1 MTQLV
6 KLRLVLAVFFLALAG
21 PAVALIYQAYQRLQ
35 WETFHQH
42 QSLAETFGSRV
53 DQSLRDLV
61 RLEDARSFTEY
72 NFFNIVSPATDSLLQ
87 RSPLAVYPP
96 LVSVP
101 GLIGHFQVDTQG
113 DFSAPF
119 LPPADIDDTRA
130 GISAQERQA
139 RQALAA
145 RLQGILAANRLLGT
159 GVHDKQRYPGAP
171 SPAIDREEK
180 ARVERD
186 DGQLASATPATL
198 VTDAPAAQAAFDVLN
213 ERASHRDSSLPASA
227 ANSLGQVADL
237 KLEQQFQGKAVM
249 ADAQKKEDQVVP
261 AAKAKRVLRK
271 EASVQ
276 YELDV
281 PPAAQA
287 LGDERRRTNSPLR
300 IRTFES
306 EVDGFETS
314 LLASGELVV
323 FRKVWRDGQ
332 RYVQGLVI
340 DRERFFAA
348 LVTAPFDTSGLARS
362 SSLLVARRGEVLA
375 RDAGAESRAYDT
387 AGALRGTLL
396 YQSRM
401 SAPFSDFELIFS
413 VTRLPAGPGAVVIGW
428 LAAVL
433 ALVLCGGT
441 LLMYRLGARQLALAR
456 QQQEFIAAVSHE
468 LKTPLTSIR
477 MYGEMLREGWA
488 PEGKR
493 QAYYSFIHD
502 EAERLTRLINNV
514 LNLAR
519 MTRNEL
525 HVELRGV
532 TVAQLVD
539 LLHSKL
545 GSVVSHAG
553 RRYELNIEAGL
564 TERMVMVDLDCFTQ
578 VFLNLIDN
586 ALKFTSGEQ
595 ALQINVRRDAERGIE
610 FAVRDFG
617 PGIPKDQLERIF
629 ALFYRGEN
637 ALTRATAGTGIGLAL
652 VKRLV
657 EVMHG
662 RVSVVNR
669 QPGAEF
675 RVLLPLAASSVA
687 LSGTVSADRLRSSA

>member
-1 MTQLV
+1 MTPLV
-6 KLRLVLAVFFLALAG
+6 KLRLALALFFLALAG

-42 QSLAETFGSRV
+42 QSLAEAFASRV

-119 LPPADIDDTRA
+119 LPSADIDDTRA
-130 GISAQERQA
+130 AISAPERQA

-159 GVHDKQRYPGAP
+159 GAHDKQRYPGAP
-171 SPAIDREEK
+171 SPAI
-180 ARVERD
+180 ERD
-186 DGQLASATPATL
+186 DGPLASATPATL
-198 VTDAPAAQAAFDVLN
+198 AADAPAAQAAFDVLN
-213 ERASHRDSSLPASA
+213 ERASRRDSSLPAST

-249 ADAQKKEDQVVP
+249 ADEQKKDQVVP
-261 AAKAKRVLRK
+261 AAKAKRALRK

-281 PPAAQA
+281 PLAAQA
-287 LGDERRRTNSPLR
+287 LGDKRRRTNSPLR

-306 EVDGFETS
+306 EVDGFEST

-348 LVTAPFDTSGLARS
+348 LVTVPFDTSGLARS

-532 TVAQLVD
+532 TVAQLMD

-564 TERMVMVDLDCFTQ
+564 AERVVMVDLDCFTQ

-586 ALKFTSGEQ
+586 ALKFTSGAQ
-595 ALQINVRRDAERGIE
+595 ALQVSVRRDAERGIE

-662 RVSVVNR
+662 RIAVVNR

-687 LSGTVSADRLRSSA
+687 LTGAVSADRLRSSA

>member
-1 MTQLV
+1 MTPLV
-6 KLRLVLAVFFLALAG
+6 KLRLALALFFLALAG

-42 QSLAETFGSRV
+42 QSLAEAFASRV

-119 LPPADIDDTRA
+119 LPSADIDDTRA
-130 GISAQERQA
+130 AISAPERQA

-159 GVHDKQRYPGAP
+159 GAHDKQRYPGAP
-171 SPAIDREEK
+171 SPAI
-180 ARVERD
+180 ERD
-186 DGQLASATPATL
+186 DGPLASATPATL
-198 VTDAPAAQAAFDVLN
+198 AADAPAAQAAFDVLN
-213 ERASHRDSSLPASA
+213 ERASRRDSSLPASA

-249 ADAQKKEDQVVP
+249 ADEQKKDQVVP
-261 AAKAKRVLRK
+261 AAKAKRALRK

-281 PPAAQA
+281 PLAAQA

-306 EVDGFETS
+306 EVDGFESS

-348 LVTAPFDTSGLARS
+348 LVTVPFDTSGLARS

-387 AGALRGTLL
+387 AGELRGTLL

-532 TVAQLVD
+532 TVAQLMD

-564 TERMVMVDLDCFTQ
+564 AERVVMVDLDCFTQ

-595 ALQINVRRDAERGIE
+595 ALQVSVRRDAERGIE

-662 RVSVVNR
+662 RIAVVNR

-687 LSGTVSADRLRSSA
+687 LTGAVSADRLRSSA

>member
-1 MTQLV
+1 MRSLV
-6 KLRLVLAVFFLALAG
+6 KLRLALALFFLALAL
-21 PAVALIYQAYQRLQ
+21 PAAALIYQAYLRLQ

-42 QSLAETFGSRV
+42 QSLAEAFAGQV
-53 DQSLRDLV
+53 DQSLADLMRV
-61 RLEDARSFTEY
+61 EDARSFTEY
-72 NFFNIVSPATDSLLQ
+72 NFFNVVAPNSGSVLQ

-96 LVSVP
+96 PASVP

-113 DFSAPF
+113 LFSAPF
-119 LPPADIDDTRA
+119 VAPTEVDSAST
-130 GISAQERQA
+130 GIEQQERES
-139 RQALAA
+139 RQALAT
-145 RLQGILAANRLLGT
+145 RLQDILADNRLLGT
-159 GVHDKQRYPGAP
+159 AARGQRRYPAVPAP
-171 SPAIDREEK
+171 ALKHQAQALS
-180 ARVERD
+180 ERD
-186 DGQLASATPATL
+186 DKQHPRSAPASVSP
-198 VTDAPAAQAAFDVLN
+198 DAPSAQVAFDSLN
-213 ERASHRDSSLPASA
+213 QSA
-227 ANSLGQVADL
+227 ASGISSSSPRVGNKLGRVDDL

-249 ADAQKKEDQVVP
+249 ADAEKKNQIETG
-261 AAKAKRVLRK
+261 AKAKRGLRK
-271 EASVQ
+271 EASMR
-276 YELDV
+276 YDLS
-281 PPAAQA
+281 PPAATEA
-287 LGDERRRTNSPLR
+287 RADERRRANTALR
-300 IRTFES
+300 IHTFES
-306 EVDGFETS
+306 EVDGFEVS
-314 LLASGELVV
+314 LLDSGELVV

-332 RYVQGLVI
+332 RYVQGLI
-340 DRERFFAA
+340 LDRERFFAA
-348 LVTAPFDTSGLARS
+348 LATAPFDASALARS
-362 SSLLVARRGEVLA
+362 SALLVARRGEVLA
-375 RDAGAESRAYDT
+375 RDASATSQAYDS
-387 AGALRGTLL
+387 AGQMRGTLL
-396 YQSRM
+396 YQARL

-441 LLMYRLGARQLALAR
+441 ALMYRLGARQLALAR

-488 PEGKR
+488 PESKR

-514 LNLAR
+514 LDLAR

-525 HVELRGV
+525 KVELRGV
-532 TVAQLVD
+532 MVAQLVD

-553 RRYELNIEAGL
+553 RHYELSVESGL
-564 TERMVMVDLDCFTQ
+564 AERMVMVDLDCFTQ

-595 ALQINVRRDAERGIE
+595 ALQINVRGDAERGIE

-617 PGIPKDQLERIF
+617 PGIARDQLDRIF
-629 ALFYRGEN
+629 GLFYRGEN

-662 RVSVVNR
+662 RIVVMNR
-669 QPGAEF
+669 DPGAEF
-675 RVLLPLAASSVA
+675 RVFLPFATRA
-687 LSGTVSADRLRSSA
+687 

>member
-1 MTQLV
+1 MSQLT
-6 KLRLVLAVFFLALAG
+6 KLRLAVAVFFFALAV
-21 PAVALIYQAYQRLQ
+21 PAAALIYQAYLRLQ
-35 WETFHQH
+35 WESFHQH
-42 QSLAETFGSRV
+42 QNLAKTFATQL
-53 DQSLRDLV
+53 DQNVRDVV
-61 RLEDARSFTEY
+61 RAEDARSFTEY
-72 NFFNIVSPATDSLLQ
+72 NFFNLVSPSNTNLLQ

-96 LVSVP
+96 SASVP

-113 DFSAPF
+113 VFSTP
-119 LPPADIDDTRA
+119 LVPPGEIDEPAA
-130 GISAQERQA
+130 GITPAEREG
-139 RQALAA
+139 RQALAL
-145 RLQGILAANRLLGT
+145 RMQNILATNQLLGA
-159 GVHDKQRYPGAP
+159 GGAQGQPYPAAP
-171 SPAIDREEK
+171 MLARE
-180 ARVERD
+180 
-186 DGQLASATPATL
+186 GLAAYELDA
-198 VTDAPAAQAAFDVLN
+198 APAAGSAAAPSAQVAFDSLN
-213 ERASHRDSSLPASA
+213 EGASRDSLSASKRTI
-227 ANSLGQVADL
+227 NTLGRVDDL

-249 ADAQKKEDQVVP
+249 ADAEKKDSVAP
-261 AAKAKRVLRK
+261 GNKSKTTLRK
-271 EASVQ
+271 EASVA
-276 YELDV
+276 YDLSV
-281 PPAAQA
+281 PTATEARE
-287 LGDERRRTNSPLR
+287 DEVPRRNSVLR

-306 EVDGFETS
+306 EMDGFETS
-314 LLASGELVV
+314 LLNSGELVV

-332 RYVQGLVI
+332 RYVQGLII

-348 LVTAPFDTSGLARS
+348 LATTPFDGSALADS
-362 SSLLVARRGEVLA
+362 SALLVARRGEVLA
-375 RDAGAESRAYDT
+375 RDAGTASRAYNTVDQ
-387 AGALRGTLL
+387 LRGTLL
-396 YQSRM
+396 YQSRL

-413 VTRLPAGPGAVVIGW
+413 VTHLPAGPGARVIAW

-441 LLMYRLGARQLALAR
+441 ALMYQLGARQLALAR

-488 PEGKR
+488 PPAKHQE
-493 QAYYSFIHD
+493 YYGFIHD

-525 HVELRGV
+525 KVELRGV

-545 GSVVSHAG
+545 GSVVNHAG
-553 RRYELNIEAGL
+553 RRYELNVETGL
-564 TERMVMVDLDCFTQ
+564 AECMVMVDLDCFTQ
-578 VFLNLIDN
+578 VFLNLIYN

-595 ALQINVRRDAERGIE
+595 SLQINIRRATERSIE

-617 PGIPKDQLERIF
+617 PGIPKDQQARIF

-657 EVMHG
+657 ETMHG
-662 RVSVVNR
+662 RIGVVNR
-669 QPGAEF
+669 EPGAEF
-675 RVLLPLAASSVA
+675 CVVLPLAASA
-687 LSGTVSADRLRSSA
+687 

>member
-1 MTQLV
+1 MTSLL
-6 KLRLVLAVFFLALAG
+6 KLRLALAVFFSALAV
-21 PAVALIYQAYQRLQ
+21 PAVALIYQTYLRLQ

-42 QSLAETFGSRV
+42 QSLAEGFAARV
-53 DQSLRDLV
+53 DQSV
-61 RLEDARSFTEY
+61 REVIRAEDARSFTEY
-72 NFFNIVSPATDSLLQ
+72 NFFNVVSPGTASLLQ
-87 RSPLAVYPP
+87 RSPLAAYPP
-96 LVSVP
+96 PTSVP
-101 GLIGHFQVDTQG
+101 GLIGHFQVDTHG
-113 DFSAPF
+113 AFSTPL
-119 LPPADIDDTRA
+119 LPPPEVDGAAA
-130 GISAQERQA
+130 GIESAERER
-139 RQALAA
+139 RQTLANHM
-145 RLQGILAANRLLGT
+145 QDILAANRLLNAGLR
-159 GVHDKQRYPGAP
+159 DKQRYPVAVAAPPSEHQPLAREERDAGESARAAP
-171 SPAIDREEK
+171 SA
-180 ARVERD
+180 
-186 DGQLASATPATL
+186 ASADGPPAQ
-198 VTDAPAAQAAFDVLN
+198 VAFDSLN
-213 ERASHRDSSLPASA
+213 ESGASA
-227 ANSLGQVADL
+227 YSFSPERANNTLGRVDDL
-237 KLEQQFQGKAVM
+237 KLEQKFQGKAVM
-249 ADAQKKEDQVVP
+249 ADAEKKDQVEQS
-261 AAKAKRVLRK
+261 AKTKRALRK
-271 EASVQ
+271 EATQQ
-276 YELDV
+276 YELSAV
-281 PPAAQA
+281 APSTAPV
-287 LGDERRRTNSPLR
+287 DEDRRSNTALR

-314 LLASGELVV
+314 LLDSGELVV

-332 RYVQGLVI
+332 RYVQGLII

-348 LVTAPFDTSGLARS
+348 LATAPFDTSALAHS
-362 SSLLVARRGEVLA
+362 SALVVARRGEVLA
-375 RDAGAESRAYDT
+375 RDAGTSSRAYDT
-387 AGALRGTLL
+387 AGQMRGTLL
-396 YQSRM
+396 YQARL
-401 SAPFSDFELIFS
+401 SAPLSDFELIFS
-413 VTRLPAGPGAVVIGW
+413 VTRLPAGPGAVVIAW
-428 LAAVL
+428 LAGVL

-441 LLMYRLGARQLALAR
+441 ALMYRLGARQLALAR

-488 PEGKR
+488 PDGKR
-493 QAYYSFIHD
+493 QEYYNFIHD

-525 HVELRGV
+525 KIELRAV

-553 RRYELNIEAGL
+553 RRYEVNSEAGL
-564 TERMVMVDLDCFTQ
+564 AECAVMVDLDCFTQ

-586 ALKFTSGEQ
+586 ALKFTGGEQ

-617 PGIPKDQLERIF
+617 PGIPKEQLERIF

-662 RVSVVNR
+662 RIVVVNQ

-675 RVLLPLAASSVA
+675 RVLLPLAAR
-687 LSGTVSADRLRSSA
+687 T

>member
-1 MTQLV
+1 MTPLV
-6 KLRLVLAVFFLALAG
+6 KLRLALALFFLALAV
-21 PAVALIYQAYQRLQ
+21 PAVALIYQAYLRLQ

-42 QSLAETFGSRV
+42 QSLAEAFAGRV
-53 DQSLRDLV
+53 DQSLRDLMRV
-61 RLEDARSFTEY
+61 EDARSFTEY
-72 NFFNIVSPATDSLLQ
+72 NFFNVVAPSSASLLQ
-87 RSPLAVYPP
+87 RSPLAIYPP
-96 LVSVP
+96 PASVP

-113 DFSAPF
+113 VFSTPFVAPVEIHD
-119 LPPADIDDTRA
+119 AGAAIDP
-130 GISAQERQA
+130 QERQR

-145 RLQGILAANRLLGT
+145 RMQEILAANRLLSAGA
-159 GVHDKQRYPGAP
+159 GDKQRYPAATA
-171 SPAIDREEK
+171 SPVERQEQALI
-180 ARVERD
+180 ERD
-186 DGQLASATPATL
+186 DGQLSGA
-198 VTDAPAAQAAFDVLN
+198 APAAVSADAPPAQVAFDSLN
-213 ERASHRDSSLPASA
+213 EAASNRLSSLP
-227 ANSLGQVADL
+227 SLAVNKLGRVDDL

-249 ADAQKKEDQVVP
+249 ADAEKKDQVEQ
-261 AAKAKRVLRK
+261 AAKAKRSLRK

-276 YELDV
+276 YELR
-281 PPAAQA
+281 PRAATTA
-287 LGDERRRTNSPLR
+287 LTDERRRTNNALR

-314 LLASGELVV
+314 LLDSGELVV

-332 RYVQGLVI
+332 RYVQGLLI

-348 LVTAPFDTSGLARS
+348 LATAPFDASALAHS
-362 SSLLVARRGEVLA
+362 SALLVARRGEVLA
-375 RDAGAESRAYDT
+375 RDAGTASRAYDT
-387 AGALRGTLL
+387 AGELRGTLL
-396 YQSRM
+396 YQSRL

-441 LLMYRLGARQLALAR
+441 ALMYRLGARQLALAR

-493 QAYYSFIHD
+493 QEYYSFIHD

-525 HVELRGV
+525 KVDLRGV

-553 RRYELNIEAGL
+553 RRYELNVAAGL
-564 TERMVMVDLDCFTQ
+564 AEQVVMVDLDCFTQ

-586 ALKFTSGEQ
+586 ALKFTGGEQ
-595 ALQINVRRDAERGIE
+595 ALQISVRSDAERDIE

-662 RVSVVNR
+662 RIAVVNR

-675 RVLLPLAASSVA
+675 RVLLPFAACSVA
-687 LSGTVSADRLRSSA
+687 LSGAVSADRLRSSA

>member
-6 KLRLVLAVFFLALAG
+6 KLRLALALFFIALAG

-42 QSLAETFGSRV
+42 QSLAEAFASRV

-61 RLEDARSFTEY
+61 RLEDARSFTDY
-72 NFFNIVSPATDSLLQ
+72 SFFNVVSADAPSLLQ

-96 LVSVP
+96 PVSVP

-113 DFSAPF
+113 AFSAPF
-119 LPPADIDDTRA
+119 LPPGDIDDAHA
-130 GISAQERQA
+130 GIDAQQRQA
-139 RQALAA
+139 RQALAT
-145 RLQGILAANRLLGT
+145 RLQGILAANRLLS
-159 GVHDKQRYPGAP
+159 DSARDQPRYAE
-171 SPAIDREEK
+171 REAK
-180 ARVERD
+180 TRAERD
-186 DGQLASATPATL
+186 DRPLESTALGDKSA
-198 VTDAPAAQAAFDVLN
+198 DALPAQAAFDTLN
-213 ERASHRDSSLPASA
+213 ESGSSGSSSQSAPAL
-227 ANSLGQVADL
+227 NSLGRVADL
-237 KLEQQFQGKAVM
+237 KLEQRFQGAPVM
-249 ADAQKKEDQVVP
+249 ADAQKKDQVEP
-261 AAKAKRVLRK
+261 AAKAKRALRK
-271 EASVQ
+271 EASPQ
-276 YELDV
+276 YQV
-281 PPAAQA
+281 SSTISAQA
-287 LGDERRRTNSPLR
+287 AVDSRRRAADARPIL
-300 IRTFES
+300 TFES
-306 EVDGFETS
+306 EVDSFETS

-323 FRKVWRDGQ
+323 FRKVWRNGQ

-340 DRERFFAA
+340 DRERFFASLA
-348 LVTAPFDTSGLARS
+348 TAPFDTSALAHS
-362 SSLLVARRGEVLA
+362 SSLLVARRGDVLA
-375 RDAGAESRAYDT
+375 RDAGADSRAYDT
-387 AGALRGTLL
+387 ASELRGTLL
-396 YQSRM
+396 YQSRL

-413 VTRLPAGPGAVVIGW
+413 VTRLPAGPGALVIGW

-525 HVELRGV
+525 KIELRGV

-545 GSVVSHAG
+545 GSLVSHAG

-564 TERMVMVDLDCFTQ
+564 GERVVMVDLDCFTQ

-586 ALKFTSGEQ
+586 ALKFTSSEQ
-595 ALQINVRRDAERGIE
+595 ALQISARRDAERGIE

-675 RVLLPLAASSVA
+675 RVLLPLAA
-687 LSGTVSADRLRSSA
+687 

>member
-1 MTQLV
+1 MTSLV
-6 KLRLVLAVFFLALAG
+6 KLRITLALFFLALAV
-21 PAVALIYQAYQRLQ
+21 PAVALIEQAYLRLQ
-35 WETFHQH
+35 WESFHQH
-42 QSLAETFGSRV
+42 QSLAEAFASRV
-53 DQSLRDLV
+53 DQSVRDLV
-61 RLEDARSFTEY
+61 RAEDARSFTEY
-72 NFFNIVSPATDSLLQ
+72 NFFNVVSPAHDSLLQ
-87 RSPLAVYPP
+87 RSPLAAYPP
-96 LVSVP
+96 PANVP

-113 DFSAPF
+113 IFTTPF
-119 LPPADIDDTRA
+119 VPPAEVDGTDA
-130 GISAQERQA
+130 GIGLKESES
-139 RQALAA
+139 RQALATRMQA
-145 RLQGILAANRLLGT
+145 ILATNRLLGA
-159 GVHDKQRYPGAP
+159 GGRDKQRYPAVP
-171 SPAIDREEK
+171 TPPVTRQQPAQI
-180 ARVERD
+180 ERD
-186 DGQLASATPATL
+186 DAQRTGA
-198 VTDAPAAQAAFDVLN
+198 APAAVSADAPPAQVAFDSLN
-213 ERASHRDSSLPASA
+213 ERASGRFSASPERA
-227 ANSLGQVADL
+227 VNTLGRVDDL

-249 ADAQKKEDQVVP
+249 ADAEKKDQVQTG
-261 AAKAKRVLRK
+261 AKAKRTLRK

-276 YELDV
+276 YELRARA
-281 PPAAQA
+281 PAEARA
-287 LGDERRRTNSPLR
+287 DEGRRTNSALR

-314 LLASGELVV
+314 LLDSGELVV

-332 RYVQGLVI
+332 RYVQGLII

-348 LVTAPFDTSGLARS
+348 LATAPFDTSALARS
-362 SSLLVARRGEVLA
+362 SALLVARRGEVLA
-375 RDAGAESRAYDT
+375 RDAGTASRAYDT
-387 AGALRGTLL
+387 AGQLRGTLL
-396 YQSRM
+396 YQSRL
-401 SAPFSDFELIFS
+401 SAPFSDFEMIFS
-413 VTRLPAGPGAVVIGW
+413 VTHLPAGPGAAVIAW

-441 LLMYRLGARQLALAR
+441 ALMYRLGARQLALAR

-525 HVELRGV
+525 KVELRGV
-532 TVAQLVD
+532 TVAQLAD

-545 GSVVSHAG
+545 GSVVRHAG
-553 RRYELNIEAGL
+553 RRYELSVAAGL
-564 TERMVMVDLDCFTQ
+564 AERMVMVDLDCFTQ

-595 ALQINVRRDAERGIE
+595 AVQINVRSDAERGIE

-617 PGIPKDQLERIF
+617 PGIPTDQLERIF

-662 RVSVVNR
+662 RIVVVNC

-675 RVLLPLAASSVA
+675 RVLLPFAARA
-687 LSGTVSADRLRSSA
+687 

>member
-6 KLRLVLAVFFLALAG
+6 KLRLLLALFFLALAG

-42 QSLAETFGSRV
+42 QSLAEAFSSRV

-72 NFFNIVSPATDSLLQ
+72 NFFNVVSPATDSLLQ
-87 RSPLAVYPP
+87 RSPLAIYPP
-96 LVSVP
+96 AVSVP

-119 LPPADIDDTRA
+119 LPPADIDDMRA

-139 RQALAA
+139 RRALAA
-145 RLQGILAANRLLGT
+145 RLQGILAANRLLGAGT
-159 GVHDKQRYPGAP
+159 HDKQRYPSVPRHAT
-171 SPAIDREEK
+171 DREEK

-186 DGQLASATPATL
+186 DGQLAA
-198 VTDAPAAQAAFDVLN
+198 DAPPAQAAFDVLN
-213 ERASHRDSSLPASA
+213 ERASSRDSSLAASA

-237 KLEQQFQGKAVM
+237 KLERQFQGKAVM
-249 ADAQKKEDQVVP
+249 ADEQKKDQVVP
-261 AAKAKRVLRK
+261 AAKAKRALRK

-281 PPAAQA
+281 PLAAQA
-287 LGDERRRTNSPLR
+287 LGDERRRTHSPLR

-348 LVTAPFDTSGLARS
+348 LVTLPFDTSGLARS

-375 RDAGAESRAYDT
+375 RDTGAESRAYDT
-387 AGALRGTLL
+387 ASALRGTLL

-525 HVELRGV
+525 NVELRGV

-553 RRYELNIEAGL
+553 RRYELSVDAGL
-564 TERMVMVDLDCFTQ
+564 AERVVMVDLDCFTQ

-595 ALQINVRRDAERGIE
+595 ALQISVRRDAERGIE

-662 RVSVVNR
+662 RIAVVNR

-675 RVLLPLAASSVA
+675 RVLLPLAASA
-687 LSGTVSADRLRSSA
+687 